1 MQHTPSHRRH
11 GRPDNEMVFEL
22 LLAES
27 WLAKCEVIR
36 RQPALAAQARATLQ
50 REANDAQRRG
60 DREDALL
67 YAAHVSLLDEIERRG
82 LAVVQAEILRVLAC
96 RQ

>member
-1 MQHTPSHRRH
+1 
-11 GRPDNEMVFEL
+11 MVFDL

-27 WLAKCEVIR
+27 WLAKCDVIR
-36 RQPALAAQARATLQ
+36 GQPTLAAQARATLQ

-67 YAAHVSLLDEIERRG
+67 YVAHVSLLDEIERRG
-82 LAVVQAEILRVLAC
+82 LAVVQAEILRVMAC